1 MMKVKITK
9 NIVGPLGSYKKGK
22 VYEVT
27 DERAKYLISCNF
39 CTVVEET
46 PTIEKAV
53 NTPAKT
59 TRKTKTTKAKK

>member
-1 MMKVKITK
+1 
-9 NIVGPLGSYKKGK
+9 LGSYKKGK

-53 NTPAKT
+53 NTPAQT